1 MGNSSN
7 RRALLRGD
15 TRCDERSGRRDQG
28 DHRSSG
34 LSRSLPAMKGGN
46 LKITVLEV
54 TYAPAAASQA
64 HSHPCPVV
72 AYVVSGAI
80 RSQVQGEPEAVYG
93 VGESFFEPANGV
105 HVISAK
111 ASRTAP
117 AKFLAYFLCD
127 HETKLSVPPVDGS
140 KGNAQQRHTNE
151 ATHAHRQLALT
162 GSGGQLCARAL
173 RSVLRFFPALPT
185 ASDSTVGA
193 TLAMEILQALY
204 VIPRK

>member
-1 MGNSSN
+1 MT
-7 RRALLRGD
+7 RLLRWATVLIAGLSCGAIPAATNAPGD
-15 TRCDERSGRRDQG
+15 QTKATTDRVV
-28 DHRSSG
+28 

-54 TYAPAAASQA
+54 TYAPAAASQV

-105 HVISAK
+105 HVISAN

-127 HETKLSVPPVDGS
+127 HETKLSVPPVDRS
-140 KGNAQQRHTNE
+140 KGNAQQRRTNE
-151 ATHAHRQLALT
+151 ATHAHQ
-162 GSGGQLCARAL
+162 
-173 RSVLRFFPALPT
+173 
-185 ASDSTVGA
+185 
-193 TLAMEILQALY
+193 
-204 VIPRK
+204 

>member
-1 MGNSSN
+1 MT
-7 RRALLRGD
+7 RRLRWATVLVAGLSCGAILAA
-15 TRCDERSGRRDQG
+15 TSGPGGETKATTDRVV
-28 DHRSSG
+28 
-34 LSRSLPAMKGGN
+34 LSRSLPEMKGGN

-105 HVISAK
+105 HVISAN
-111 ASRTAP
+111 ASTTVP

-140 KGNAQQRHTNE
+140 KGNAQQRRTNE
-151 ATHAHRQLALT
+151 ATHARQ
-162 GSGGQLCARAL
+162 
-173 RSVLRFFPALPT
+173 
-185 ASDSTVGA
+185 
-193 TLAMEILQALY
+193 
-204 VIPRK
+204 